1 MKTVVWGLLIPFLGT
16 ALGSA
21 CVLFLKKDLKTG
33 IQRALTGF
41 AAGVMVAASIWSLI
55 VPAIEQSAEKGRWA
69 FLPAF
74 LGFWAGILFLLL
86 LDHVI
91 PHLHRSIDRA
101 EQTEGPK
108 TKLDRTVM
116 MVLAVTLHNI
126 PEGMAV
132 GVVYAGLLSGSA
144 NITAGGA
151 LALALG
157 IAIQNFPEGAIVSMP
172 LFAEGKSKL
181 KSLWLGVLSGA
192 VEPLFGALTVLI
204 ASLVVPAMPY
214 LLSFAAG
221 AMLYVVVEE
230 LIPEMSSGKHSNIGV
245 LFFAVGFSIMMALDV
260 ALG

>member
-1 MKTVVWGLLIPFLGT
+1 MVKTVIMGLLIPFIGT
-16 ALGSA
+16 AAGSA
-21 CVLFLKKDLKTG
+21 CVFFLKKDLKTG

-55 VPAIEQSAEKGRWA
+55 VPAIEQSTDKGRFA

-74 LGFWAGILFLLL
+74 IGFWMGILFLLL

-91 PHLHRSIDRA
+91 PHLHASIN
-101 EQTEGPK
+101 QVEGPRS
-108 TKLDRTVM
+108 KLTRTAM
-116 MVLAVTLHNI
+116 LVLAVTLHNI

-132 GVVYAGLLSGSA
+132 GVVYAGLMNGSGK
-144 NITAGGA
+144 ITAGAA

-157 IAIQNFPEGAIVSMP
+157 IAIQNFPEGAIISMP
-172 LFAEGKSKL
+172 LYAEGKSKP
-181 KSLWLGVLSGA
+181 KSFVLGMLSGA
-192 VEPLFGALTVLI
+192 VEPVFGGLTVLI
-204 ASLVVPAMPY
+204 AGLVVPAMPY

-230 LIPEMSSGKHSNIGV
+230 LIPEMSQGKHSNIGV
-245 LFFAVGFSIMMALDV
+245 ISFAVGFSIMMAMDV